1 MTNWYIEGLQQEADW
16 KGQVGGLLG
25 GALLLATPMQAKPSL
40 PAAQQQSQQS
50 QATYGGL
57 YNGDIA
63 EIVKS
68 FENDKNYKPG
78 GWNPQKQLWFT
89 YSDKGKPAIGYGHDL
104 EAFELNRY
112 ANGASDNV
120 VNQLL
125 AQDIQKKQAAAKQIV
140 PSFSRL
146 PQYIQ
151 NAIVVGI
158 FRGDLGGKASP
169 QTLKCING
177 NQWKAAADAF
187 RDSGDYRKGG
197 GIQKRMESIAQAFEA
212 YAKTAQPQKVL

>member
-68 FENDKNYKPG
+68 FENNKNYKPG
-78 GWNPQKQLWFT
+78 GWNPQKQLWFP
-89 YSDKGKPAIGYGHDL
+89 YDDHGKPAIGYGHDFDIIYL
-104 EAFELNRY
+104 GGFEK
-112 ANGASDNV
+112 GISD
-120 VNQLL
+120 QAALRIL
-125 AQDIQKKQAAAKQIV
+125 AQDIQQKQAAAAKLI
-140 PSFSRL
+140 PAFPNL

-158 FRGDLGGKASP
+158 FRGDIGHSASP
-169 QTLKCING
+169 QTLKSING
-177 NQWKAAADAF
+177 NRWKEAADAF